1 MSQATETTRRGEY
14 VIKQRVWVPRPRD
27 EVFKFFAAAENLGRI
42 TPPELNFRIRSDL
55 PIDMHA
61 GAIIDYRIGLYG
73 VPMKWRTEITAWN
86 PPCSFEDSQIVGPY
100 RKWVHLHQFLEDS
113 GGTVI
118 IDRVAYSL
126 PLGHLG
132 KIAHPLVARQL
143 RRIFMYRE
151 EVLTG
156 IFNQ

>member
-14 VIKQRVWVPRPRD
+14 VIKQRVWVPRSRD

-118 IDRVAYSL
+118 VDRVAYSL

>member
-1 MSQATETTRRGEY
+1 MSQATDNPARGEH

-27 EVFKFFAAAENLGRI
+27 EVFEFFAAAENLGRI
-42 TPPELNFRIRSDL
+42 TPPELSFRIRSDL

-61 GAIIDYRIGLYG
+61 GAIIDYQIGLYG

-86 PPCSFEDSQIVGPY
+86 PPSSFEDTQIAGPY
-100 RKWVHLHQFLEDS
+100 RKWIHLHQFFEDG

-118 IDRVAYSL
+118 VDRVAYSL
-126 PLGHLG
+126 PWGHLG
-132 KIAHPLVARQL
+132 RVSHPIVARQL

-156 IFNQ
+156 IFKQ